1 VSEFQISWILIFVAA
16 LVTEVMGIAFNDKS
30 DAAGKPREFRTL
42 TENLRM
48 MFATDK
54 AGARA
59 RYRGVRRVSLLGG
72 LAWIAVHLLVE
83 NWV

>member
-1 VSEFQISWILIFVAA
+1 LSEFQVSWALIFVAA
-16 LVTEVMGIAFNDKS
+16 VVTEVMGIAFNDKS

-59 RYRGVRRVSLLGG
+59 RYRGLRRASLLGG
-72 LAWIAVHLLVE
+72 LAWLAIHLLVE